1 MNNKIILNL
10 NKKIFHII
18 FQKNYYINMDRT
30 KYKVDREKF
39 KTGCIAIFR
48 RWTAFRMA
56 LDQNPQILNYITKD
70 NTIEINDFL
79 EILYDDILTTI
90 TNSKYGM
97 KELIQDVA
105 ECLNYFIGDY
115 FKIELADNSDMEIA
129 EVLIKLHNELKDGKE
144 KMLNNLISLQ
154 NKISQKY
161 SVEFPI
167 TGKQI
172 PPKKK
177 DESDDNEDDEEGEEE
192 EDEKE
197 SKKEN
202 KKENK
207 KKEDDKKKIDEPD
220 EDGFVVVRKGKKGF

>member
-1 MNNKIILNL
+1 
-10 NKKIFHII
+10 
-18 FQKNYYINMDRT
+18 MDRT

-56 LDQNPQILNYITKD
+56 LDQNPQILKYITKD

-105 ECLNYFIGDY
+105 DCLNYFIGDY
-115 FKIELADNSDMEIA
+115 FKIELADNSDIEIA
-129 EVLIKLHNELKDGKE
+129 EVLIRLHNELKDGNE
-144 KMLNNLISLQ
+144 KTLNNLIALQ

-167 TGKQI
+167 TGKQVP

-177 DESDDNEDDEEGEEE
+177 DESDDDEDDEEGEEE

-197 SKKEN
+197 DKNNNRKES
-202 KKENK
+202 K
-207 KKEDDKKKIDEPD
+207 KKEDDKMKIDEPD

>member
-1 MNNKIILNL
+1 
-10 NKKIFHII
+10 
-18 FQKNYYINMDRT
+18 MDRT

-39 KTGCIAIFR
+39 KAGCIAIFR

-129 EVLIKLHNELKDGKE
+129 EVLIKLHNELKDGNE

-167 TGKQI
+167 TGKQVP

-177 DESDDNEDDEEGEEE
+177 DESDNDEDDEEGEEE

-197 SKKEN
+197 GKKEN

-207 KKEDDKKKIDEPD
+207 KKIDDKKKIDEPD

>member
-1 MNNKIILNL
+1 
-10 NKKIFHII
+10 
-18 FQKNYYINMDRT
+18 MDRT

-56 LDQNPQILNYITKD
+56 LDQNPQILNYITRD

-105 ECLNYFIGDY
+105 DCLNYFIGDY
-115 FKIELADNSDMEIA
+115 FKIELADNSDIEIA
-129 EVLIKLHNELKDGKE
+129 EVLIRLHNELKDGNE
-144 KMLNNLISLQ
+144 KTLNNLIALQ

-167 TGKQI
+167 TGKQVP

-177 DESDDNEDDEEGEEE
+177 DESDDDEDDEEGEEE

-197 SKKEN
+197 DKNNNNRKES
-202 KKENK
+202 K
-207 KKEDDKKKIDEPD
+207 KKEDDKMKIDEPD

>member
-1 MNNKIILNL
+1 
-10 NKKIFHII
+10 
-18 FQKNYYINMDRT
+18 MDRA

-39 KTGCIAIFR
+39 KTGCISIFR

-56 LDQNPQILNYITKD
+56 LDQNPQILNYITKE

-105 ECLNYFIGDY
+105 ECLKYFIGDY

-129 EVLIKLHNELKDGKE
+129 EVLIKLYNELKDGNE

-161 SVEFPI
+161 SIEFPI
-167 TGKQI
+167 TGKQVP

-177 DESDDNEDDEEGEEE
+177 DESDYDEEGEEKE
-192 EDEKE
+192 EEKE

-202 KKENK
+202 KKEN
-207 KKEDDKKKIDEPD
+207 KKKIDEPD

>member
-1 MNNKIILNL
+1 
-10 NKKIFHII
+10 
-18 FQKNYYINMDRT
+18 MDRT

-56 LDQNPQILNYITKD
+56 LDQNPQILNYITRD

-97 KELIQDVA
+97 KEMIKDVA
-105 ECLNYFIGDY
+105 DCLNYFIGDY
-115 FKIELADNSDMEIA
+115 FKIELADNSDIEIA
-129 EVLIKLHNELKDGKE
+129 EVLIRLHNELKDGNE
-144 KMLNNLISLQ
+144 KTLNNLIALQ

-167 TGKQI
+167 TGKQVP

-177 DESDDNEDDEEGEEE
+177 DESDDDEDDEEGEEE

-197 SKKEN
+197 DKNNNRKES
-202 KKENK
+202 K
-207 KKEDDKKKIDEPD
+207 KKEDDKMKIDEPD

>member
-1 MNNKIILNL
+1 
-10 NKKIFHII
+10 
-18 FQKNYYINMDRT
+18 MDRT

-129 EVLIKLHNELKDGKE
+129 EVLINLHNELKDGNE

-161 SVEFPI
+161 SIEFPI
-167 TGKQI
+167 TGKQVP

-177 DESDDNEDDEEGEEE
+177 DESDDDEDDEEGEEE

-197 SKKEN
+197 GKKEN

-207 KKEDDKKKIDEPD
+207 KKEDDKMKIDEPD

>member
-1 MNNKIILNL
+1 
-10 NKKIFHII
+10 
-18 FQKNYYINMDRT
+18 MDRT

-56 LDQNPQILNYITKD
+56 LDQNPQILNYITRD

-129 EVLIKLHNELKDGKE
+129 EVLINLHNELKDGKG
-144 KMLNNLISLQ
+144 KLLNNLIALQ

-167 TGKQI
+167 TGKQVP

-177 DESDDNEDDEEGEEE
+177 DESDDDDDDGEEGEEE

-197 SKKEN
+197 DNN

-207 KKEDDKKKIDEPD
+207 KKEDDKMKIDEPD
-220 EDGFVVVRKGKKGF
+220 EDGFIVVRKGKKGF

>member
-1 MNNKIILNL
+1 
-10 NKKIFHII
+10 
-18 FQKNYYINMDRT
+18 MDRT

-56 LDQNPQILNYITKD
+56 LDQNPQILNYITRD

-105 ECLNYFIGDY
+105 DCLNYFIGDY

-129 EVLIKLHNELKDGKE
+129 EVLIKLHNELKDGNE
-144 KMLNNLISLQ
+144 KMLNNLIALQ
-154 NKISQKY
+154 NKVCQKY

-167 TGKQI
+167 TGKQVP
-172 PPKKK
+172 PPKKR
-177 DESDDNEDDEEGEEE
+177 DESDDDEDDEEGEEE

-197 SKKEN
+197 DKN
-202 KKENK
+202 NNNNNNK
-207 KKEDDKKKIDEPD
+207 KKNKKKDDDKMKIDEPD

>member
-1 MNNKIILNL
+1 
-10 NKKIFHII
+10 
-18 FQKNYYINMDRT
+18 MDRT

-56 LDQNPQILNYITKD
+56 LDQNPQILNYITRD

-105 ECLNYFIGDY
+105 DCLNYFIGDY
-115 FKIELADNSDMEIA
+115 FKIELADNSDIEIA
-129 EVLIKLHNELKDGKE
+129 EVLIRLHNELKDGNE
-144 KMLNNLISLQ
+144 KTLNNLIALQ

-167 TGKQI
+167 TGKQVP

-177 DESDDNEDDEEGEEE
+177 DESDDDDDDEEGEEE

-197 SKKEN
+197 DKNNNNRKES
-202 KKENK
+202 K
-207 KKEDDKKKIDEPD
+207 KKEDDKMKIDEPD
-220 EDGFVVVRKGKKGF
+220 EDGFIVVRKGKKGF

>member
-1 MNNKIILNL
+1 
-10 NKKIFHII
+10 
-18 FQKNYYINMDRT
+18 MDRT

-39 KTGCIAIFR
+39 KKGCIAIFR

-90 TNSKYGM
+90 TNSKFGM

-105 ECLNYFIGDY
+105 ECLYYFIGDY

-129 EVLIKLHNELKDGKE
+129 EVLINLHNELKDGNE

-161 SVEFPI
+161 SIEFPI
-167 TGKQI
+167 TGKQVP

-177 DESDDNEDDEEGEEE
+177 DESDDDEDDEEGEEE

-197 SKKEN
+197 GKKEN

-207 KKEDDKKKIDEPD
+207 KKEDDKMKIDEPD

>member
-1 MNNKIILNL
+1 
-10 NKKIFHII
+10 
-18 FQKNYYINMDRT
+18 MDRT

-90 TNSKYGM
+90 TNSKFGM

-105 ECLNYFIGDY
+105 ECLYYFIGDY

-129 EVLIKLHNELKDGKE
+129 EVLINLHNELKDGNE

-161 SVEFPI
+161 SIEFPI
-167 TGKQI
+167 TGKQVP

-177 DESDDNEDDEEGEEE
+177 DESDDDEGDEEGEEE
-192 EDEKE
+192 DEKE
-197 SKKEN
+197 GKKEN
-202 KKENK
+202 
-207 KKEDDKKKIDEPD
+207 
-220 EDGFVVVRKGKKGF
+220 

>member
-1 MNNKIILNL
+1 
-10 NKKIFHII
+10 
-18 FQKNYYINMDRT
+18 MDRT

-39 KTGCIAIFR
+39 KTGCISIFR

-167 TGKQI
+167 TGKQVP

-177 DESDDNEDDEEGEEE
+177 DESDDDEDDEEGEEE

-197 SKKEN
+197 GKKEN

-207 KKEDDKKKIDEPD
+207 KKEDDKMKIDEPD

>member
-1 MNNKIILNL
+1 
-10 NKKIFHII
+10 
-18 FQKNYYINMDRT
+18 MDRT

-129 EVLIKLHNELKDGKE
+129 EVLIKLHNELKDGNE
-144 KMLNNLISLQ
+144 KLLNNLIALQ

-167 TGKQI
+167 TGKQVP

-177 DESDDNEDDEEGEEE
+177 DESDDDEDD
-192 EDEKE
+192 
-197 SKKEN
+197 
-202 KKENK
+202 
-207 KKEDDKKKIDEPD
+207 
-220 EDGFVVVRKGKKGF
+220 

>member
-1 MNNKIILNL
+1 
-10 NKKIFHII
+10 
-18 FQKNYYINMDRT
+18 MDRT

-56 LDQNPQILNYITKD
+56 LDQNQQILNYITKD

>member
-1 MNNKIILNL
+1 
-10 NKKIFHII
+10 
-18 FQKNYYINMDRT
+18 MDRT

-56 LDQNPQILNYITKD
+56 LDQNPQILNYITRD

-97 KELIQDVA
+97 KEMIQDVA
-105 ECLNYFIGDY
+105 DCLNYFIGDY
-115 FKIELADNSDMEIA
+115 FKIELADNSDIEIA
-129 EVLIKLHNELKDGKE
+129 EVLIRLHNELKDGNE
-144 KMLNNLISLQ
+144 KTLNNLIALQ

-167 TGKQI
+167 TGKQVP

-177 DESDDNEDDEEGEEE
+177 DESDDDEDDEEGEEE

-197 SKKEN
+197 DKNNNNRKES
-202 KKENK
+202 K
-207 KKEDDKKKIDEPD
+207 KKEDDKMKIDEPD

>member
-1 MNNKIILNL
+1 
-10 NKKIFHII
+10 
-18 FQKNYYINMDRT
+18 MDRT

-90 TNSKYGM
+90 TNNKYGM

-105 ECLNYFIGDY
+105 DCLNYFIGDY

-129 EVLIKLHNELKDGKE
+129 EVLIKLHNELKDGNE
-144 KMLNNLISLQ
+144 KLLNNLISLQ

-167 TGKQI
+167 TGRQVP

-177 DESDDNEDDEEGEEE
+177 DESDDDENDEEGEEE
-192 EDEKE
+192 EEEDEKE
-197 SKKEN
+197 DKNNNN

-207 KKEDDKKKIDEPD
+207 KKEDDKMKIDEPD